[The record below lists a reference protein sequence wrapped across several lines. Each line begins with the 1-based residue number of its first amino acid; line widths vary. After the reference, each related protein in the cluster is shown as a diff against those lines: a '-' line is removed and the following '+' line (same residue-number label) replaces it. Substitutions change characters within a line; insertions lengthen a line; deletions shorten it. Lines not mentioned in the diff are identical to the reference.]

1 VKVCLTPINTET
13 LKVKSATYL
22 SIMMKMDSILSM
34 VTGVNVAE
42 NHVWNVLYLSADGVV
57 KSYIRE
63 GNKMAKFQ
71 RKILVTLLIDADNAK
86 CADSETKDVAG
97 IIRTI
102 ETNSYSA
109 IGGAD
114 ATIKSAE
121 IIPNYRRQIIR

>member
-1 VKVCLTPINTET
+1 
-13 LKVKSATYL
+13 
-22 SIMMKMDSILSM
+22 
-34 VTGVNVAE
+34 
-42 NHVWNVLYLSADGVV
+42 
-57 KSYIRE
+57 
-63 GNKMAKFQ
+63 MAKFQ